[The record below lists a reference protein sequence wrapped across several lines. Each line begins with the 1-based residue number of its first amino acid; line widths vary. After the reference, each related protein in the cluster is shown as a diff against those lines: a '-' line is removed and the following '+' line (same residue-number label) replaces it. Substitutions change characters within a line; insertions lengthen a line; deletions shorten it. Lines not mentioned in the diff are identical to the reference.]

1 MKISGYLSDIA
12 RTFNLGDA
20 REESYYPALSRLLC
34 EYLELTGRKDIVVT
48 TLPKQT
54 DGGNPDFRL
63 WDGRQHITGYIE
75 AKEPLTDDLGKIER
89 TEQLIRYLYTFPNL
103 ILTNFLEF
111 RLYRN
116 GELID
121 KATVGSPLV
130 LNALHITSP
139 TDNEAGLRSL
149 LDKFVAFSVPKIYDS
164 RDLSRELAK
173 RTRFLKDVI
182 ISHGFSD
189 DRESP
194 SGSIAGFYEAF
205 SNYLIGSLK
214 KEEFA
219 NLYAQTVTYGLF
231 AARTRSGNGF
241 NREGAFSKVP
251 RSLGI
256 LRDVFRF
263 VSSTDLPRQMEW
275 IIDDISEVL
284 AVTEVKAI
292 LHQYFHEGKGED
304 PIIHFYETFLSE
316 YDPETRERRGVYYTP
331 QPVVSYIVR
340 SVNNILKDRFSLRSG
355 LAGDD
360 VTLLDPAAGTCTF
373 LAEASRVAIEEYT
386 ASYGSGD
393 RSGFIKRH
401 VLQNFYG
408 FELMMAPYAIG
419 HIKMSLMLQEL
430 GYTLQDDDRAMV
442 FITNT
447 LDMETLEQSRLPGM
461 SSLSEESHRAE
472 DIKNKTPILVVLGNP
487 PYSKSSINKS
497 EFIENEM
504 GIYKKNVA
512 GEKNIQPLSDDY
524 IKFIRFAQWKIN
536 KHDKGLIGMIT
547 NNSYLSGLIHR
558 GMRRSLLESFNQ
570 IYVLNLHGSSR
581 IGENSPDGS
590 RDENVFDIQQGV
602 AIVFFVRNDKQN
614 ALGKVYYKDLFGLRE
629 DKYDYLTRHDINTTD
644 WKGLTPS
651 EPYYFFV
658 EKDFSLQAAY
668 DQFIILTEIFDK
680 LSSGVKTHR
689 DNFVIGFT
697 KEEIKQRILTF
708 TGNLPDDLVI
718 KALKINGKRDWD
730 IKTARERT
738 KKIEWIKY
746 IRPYAYRPFDIRMIC
761 YLPELIDRDRWELMR
776 HFFTNNLGIIIDR
789 TTSINISY
797 SHVFVS
803 DTLMDVRMLPDY
815 GGAPFLVPLYIYPSR
830 KKNRLFHPEST
841 KGESNIKPNIID
853 SLSKVYKTEP
863 SPEEIFYYIY
873 AVLHSNTYR
882 AKYAEFLKIDF
893 PRLPFTKDHSVFTSM
908 AQHGKGLVELHL
920 LKSRGLEPPLARF
933 QGNGDNKVLK
943 LLYNNKEKH
952 LYINPTQYFEGL
964 PNDVWQYHIGG
975 YQVCEKWLRDRNGR
989 ALSFEEIKCYCK
1001 IVTALQRTIKLQDE
1015 IDLIYNKLESDVCQ
1029 IAKDVIVQY
1038 TI

>member
-447 LDMETLEQSRLPGM
+447 LDMEALEQSRLPGM

-472 DIKNKTPILVVLGNP
+472 DIKNKTPILVILGNP
-487 PYSKSSINKS
+487 PYSGHSS
-497 EFIENEM
+497 
-504 GIYKKNVA
+504 NVGA
-512 GEKNIQPLSDDY
+512 WISKEIKTYFQVDGRPLKERNPKWLQDDY
-524 IKFIRFAQWKIN
+524 VKFIRFAQWKI
-536 KHDKGLIGMIT
+536 DRVGEGVLAFIT
-547 NNSYLSGLIHR
+547 NHSYLDNPTFR
-558 GMRRSLLESFNQ
+558 GMRRSLMESFDD
-570 IYVLNLHGSSR
+570 IYTLNLHG
-581 IGENSPDGS
+581 NSKKKERCPDGS
-590 RDENVFDIQQGV
+590 KDENVFDIQQGV
-602 AIVFFVRNDKQN
+602 AIAFFIKKQGTRKRVSYADIYGEREAKYSWLDKN
-614 ALGKVYYKDLFGLRE
+614 
-629 DKYDYLTRHDINTTD
+629 DINTTQWRDIQPKSEHFLFVPRDEILLPVYDKYTKITDIFPVNSVGIVTARDKLTIQRTRDEVWQTVLNFSRLDTRSARQAYSLGKDTID
-644 WKGLTPS
+644 WK
-651 EPYYFFV
+651 V
-658 EKDFSLQAAY
+658 ELAQK
-668 DQFIILTEIFDK
+668 
-680 LSSGVKTHR
+680 
-689 DNFVIGFT
+689 
-697 KEEIKQRILTF
+697 
-708 TGNLPDDLVI
+708 DLVDSGLDRRNI
-718 KALKINGKRDWD
+718 SPILC
-730 IKTARERT
+730 
-738 KKIEWIKY
+738 
-746 IRPYAYRPFDIRMIC
+746 RPFDVRFTYYTGNSGGFHCRPRAEIMQHMIQGNIG
-761 YLPELIDRDRWELMR
+761 LITVRQVAE
-776 HFFTNNLGIIIDR
+776 GIF
-789 TTSINISY
+789 N
-797 SHVFVS
+797 HVFVS
-803 DTLMDVRMLPDY
+803 EHITESRVTLSNK
-815 GGAPFLVPLYIYPSR
+815 GIAFLFPLYLYLSHYGNSEMV
-830 KKNRLFHPEST
+830 KQ
-841 KGESNIKPNIID
+841 SNINPNVVI
-853 SLSKVYKTEP
+853 SLSKTYNTEP
-863 SPEEIFYYIY
+863 SPDEIFYYTY

-882 AKYAEFLKIDF
+882 TKYAEFLKIDF
-893 PRLPFTKDHSVFTSM
+893 PRLPFTKDHSVFTRM
-908 AQHGKGLVELHL
+908 AQHGQSLVELHL
-920 LKSRGLEPPLARF
+920 LKSPDLEPPSTRF

-943 LLYNNKEKH
+943 LQYDNKERH
-952 LYINPTQYFEGL
+952 LHINPTQYFEGL
-964 PNDVWQYHIGG
+964 TNDVWQYKIGG
-975 YQVCEKWLRDRNGR
+975 YKVCEKWLKDRKGR
-989 ALSFEEIKCYCK
+989 TLSFEEIKCYCK
-1001 IVTALQRTIKLQDE
+1001 IVTALQKTIKLQDE
-1015 IDLIYNKLESDVCQ
+1015 IDMLYNELESDVCQ
-1029 IAKDVIVQY
+1029 TAKDL
-1038 TI
+1038 